1 MSRRPSPPPVRRHSR
16 GAALLLAMILLTLVA
31 TVAAGMVWQQSRA
44 IEVEGAE
51 RARAQATWMLLP
63 GVDLARDVARRL
75 SNTTPGSDLS
85 NQPWDMRIDELK
97 LSTLLAADR
106 DNSADAVLDVTL
118 TGSMVDAQSRYNLT
132 NLFKDDG
139 KLDENE
145 VKILQRLCQII
156 GLGGVDSIIVSGL
169 QQARDTAVAGPG
181 ADPSVP
187 LMPRR
192 FEQLAWLGLDPATL
206 AQLRDHVDI
215 LPTRTPINVNT
226 AQAAVI
232 AAVLDIDEGSARGLV
247 RNRGNRYKTVADLR
261 QRLPQG
267 VTADDNRVA
276 VTSTHLYA
284 YATLRYE
291 DRALSEQVLLQIRG
305 GGANAEV
312 AVLRR
317 ERRPLTPT

>member
-1 MSRRPSPPPVRRHSR
+1 MIRRWRNPDRSA

-44 IEVEGAE
+44 VEVEGAE
-51 RARAQATWMLLP
+51 RARAQASWMLLP
-63 GVDLARDVARRL
+63 GIDLARDVARRQA
-75 SNTTPGSDLS
+75 TPTAGSELTD
-85 NQPWDMRIDELK
+85 QPWDMRIDELK

-106 DNSADAVLDVTL
+106 DNNADATLDVTIS
-118 TGSMVDAQSRYNLT
+118 GHIEDAQSRYNLT

-145 VKILQRLCQII
+145 AKILQRLCQVL
-156 GLGGVDSIIVSGL
+156 GLGGVDAVIVDGL
-169 QQARDTAVAGPG
+169 QRARGAASGGG
-181 ADPSVP
+181 ADASAP
-187 LMPRR
+187 LPPTR
-192 FEQLAWLGLDPATL
+192 FEQLAWLGIDRATL

-215 LPTRTPINVNT
+215 LPTRTPVNVNT
-226 AQAAVI
+226 AQAPVI

-247 RNRGNRYKTVADLR
+247 RNRGNRYKALADL
-261 QRLPQG
+261 QARLPQG
-267 VTADDNRVA
+267 VTAEGTRVA

-291 DRALSEQVLLQIRG
+291 DRALSERALLQIRG
-305 GGANAEV
+305 TGANADV
-312 AVLRR
+312 GVLLR